1 MSEPW
6 FDPNTFAGI
15 LGTIF
20 GIVGGGIYGPL
31 VGSCAPKGKLKGF
44 VLGYHFTLLVVS
56 IGLAAVGVYA
66 YFVGQPNGIFFAL
79 IGAGILGGCLYG
91 ALTPVLLKR
100 YKDARSKSSGWK
112 PPETTGPPVQ
122 LRAITPDD
130 SPISESA
137 SWHGNE
143 LEVKSN
149 DAATQNLFDVE
160 LAQVEECIIAYRFL
174 IQTDDLRSSVYPELW
189 CHIPEN
195 GKFFSKGVDSKIS
208 GANDWTQVEIPFCLE
223 RGQVADLLN
232 LNLVFE
238 GEGTVRLKDIE
249 VTSTP
254 VGRS

>member
-1 MSEPW
+1 MGVLIGVLG
-6 FDPNTFAGI
+6 PNFMKYWRNKNTVGPKERALMVKYNLLIVPIFTVAVLGLSAGLEHVYNRPLLLLVALLI
-15 LGTIF
+15 LGPF
-20 GIVGGGIYGPL
+20 
-31 VGSCAPKGKLKGF
+31 
-44 VLGYHFTLLVVS
+44 LLMTTVMYNREDK
-56 IGLAAVGVYA
+56 IRAE
-66 YFVGQPNGIFFAL
+66 
-79 IGAGILGGCLYG
+79 
-91 ALTPVLLKR
+91 
-100 YKDARSKSSGWK
+100 DSSGWK

-160 LAQVEECIIAYRFL
+160 LAQVEQCMIAYRFL
-174 IQTDDLRSSVYPELW
+174 IQSDDLRSSVYPELW
-189 CHIPEN
+189 CHIPEK

-208 GANDWTQVEIPFCLE
+208 GTNDWTQVEIPFCLE

-254 VGRS
+254 VG